1 MPGMTTECAGRRCP
15 AGGAGGRA
23 EEPLPAVRLHRGVR
37 RVLADLLSCRQAY
50 STLERRLLR
59 EALRP

>member
-23 EEPLPAVRLHRGVR
+23 EEPLPAVQPGCRTPPDYGRSASRSR
-37 RVLADLLSCRQAY
+37 RRSSVL
-50 STLERRLLR
+50 
-59 EALRP
+59 